1 MCVHYFVVKSN
12 NRLFLMCL
20 TTFIF
25 SPLDLITYTYN
36 VNNKRENARGR
47 KVMKERMTALN
58 DDRLNDTYV
67 KMLNKAE

>member
-1 MCVHYFVVKSN
+1 
-12 NRLFLMCL
+12 MCL